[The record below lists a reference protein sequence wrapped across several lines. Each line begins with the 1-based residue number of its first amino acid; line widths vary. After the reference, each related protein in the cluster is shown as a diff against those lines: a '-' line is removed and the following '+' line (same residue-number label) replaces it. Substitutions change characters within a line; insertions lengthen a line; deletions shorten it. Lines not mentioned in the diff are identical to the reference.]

1 MFVTGITT
9 GRGWLAIVIVI
20 AGNWVPWRVMVA
32 SLIFAFL
39 DAFQLQAQGIG
50 VNVPFQI
57 MLALPYVAA
66 IVAMMS
72 ARTRSE
78 APASLGVP
86 YARE

>member
-1 MFVTGITT
+1 MTA

-20 AGNWVPWRVMVA
+20 AGNWIPWRVMVA
-32 SLIFAFL
+32 SLLFAFL

-57 MLALPYVAA
+57 MLALTYVAA
-66 IVAMMS
+66 SVAMMS
-72 ARTRSE
+72 ARVRSI
-78 APASLGVP
+78 APGALGLP